1 MKAMTETTL
10 ISREAI
16 VSLVGQLTGGYPDP
30 DNPSP
35 PGPWDPVIRRAW
47 ERFRVAFNPGPEPW
61 AWVALNPQPLPP
73 RAAIVVSVVREVS
86 DRAALLHEVA
96 GALPSD
102 GGERGIIIV
111 GGYVSRFIEDCGNG
125 RVKFKP
131 PVPFPRPP
139 RGDEE
144 GDPLTGLDLV
154 IMGVQFQREAAV
166 TADEQLREVL
176 AGAGAK
182 LVDMGAARL

>member
-35 PGPWDPVIRRAW
+35 VGPWGPVIRRAL
-47 ERFRVAFNPGPEPW
+47 ERFRWVAGPSPDPW
-61 AWVALNPQPLPP
+61 TWAALNPQPLPP
-73 RAAIVVSVVREVS
+73 RAAVVAAIAREVS
-86 DRAALLHEVA
+86 DRAVLLQEVA
-96 GALPSD
+96 GALP
-102 GGERGIIIV
+102 GEGQEQGIIIV
-111 GGYVSRFIEDCGNG
+111 GGYLSRFIDDCGNG
-125 RVKFKP
+125 RVRFKY
-131 PVPFPRPP
+131 PFPVPP
-139 RGDEE
+139 RGSEE
-144 GDPLTGLDLV
+144 IDSLTGLDLV
-154 IMGVQFQREAAV
+154 VMGVQFHREAAV